1 MNSKEKFENILC
13 ETIDLGSFFFLVFEK
28 KNTKVF
34 LMDSVDFYDNH
45 TLDKT
50 IYERILGLIRKDMS
64 IVRVPQLISNNKST
78 NDIWW
83 DANKK
88 SLEYFDSDIYN
99 EQIDVRLIKYMRE
112 ESSFDNLDTLKIQLE
127 QDKANIKAVL
137 MSDNLDI
144 F

>member
-1 MNSKEKFENILC
+1 
-13 ETIDLGSFFFLVFEK
+13 
-28 KNTKVF
+28 
-34 LMDSVDFYDNH
+34 MDSVDFYDNH

-50 IYERILGLIRKDMS
+50 IYERILGLIRKDIC

-88 SLEYFDSDIYN
+88 SLEYFDSDIY
-99 EQIDVRLIKYMRE
+99 
-112 ESSFDNLDTLKIQLE
+112 TKI
-127 QDKANIKAVL
+127 
-137 MSDNLDI
+137 